1 MYMYVCRY
9 GCPYCLDKGTHWSN
23 RLLYLPNDTHQARST
38 RDVLEWAQQAEQTG
52 KPVKGVKGTSVLS
65 RSLDVVKC
73 IPVDYMHA
81 VLEGVAK
88 TLTTSWF
95 NSKYHGL
102 RFYLKHQ
109 MEDIDKMLLR
119 IKPPSEIPRTPRSIM
134 KNLPFWKANEY
145 RAWLLFYSLPILK
158 SFLPSD
164 YIYHLALLVSAI
176 HILLSTDITSQQI
189 SQAEELLQLFYEL
202 LPSLYPKELCTMNV
216 HSLIHLP
223 AYVRRWGPLIGV
235 TLVSVLRT

>member
-1 MYMYVCRY
+1 MYVCMDVHTAWIKELAGQIVNY
-9 GCPYCLDKGTHWSN
+9 
-23 RLLYLPNDTHQARST
+23 THQARST

-52 KPVKGVKGTSVLS
+52 KPVKVVKGTSVLS

-95 NSKYHGL
+95 NGKYHGL

-119 IKPPSEIPRTPRSIM
+119 IKPPSVNYENFT
-134 KNLPFWKANEY
+134 
-145 RAWLLFYSLPILK
+145 
-158 SFLPSD
+158 FLES
-164 YIYHLALLVSAI
+164 
-176 HILLSTDITSQQI
+176 
-189 SQAEELLQLFYEL
+189 
-202 LPSLYPKELCTMNV
+202 K
-216 HSLIHLP
+216 
-223 AYVRRWGPLIGV
+223 
-235 TLVSVLRT
+235 